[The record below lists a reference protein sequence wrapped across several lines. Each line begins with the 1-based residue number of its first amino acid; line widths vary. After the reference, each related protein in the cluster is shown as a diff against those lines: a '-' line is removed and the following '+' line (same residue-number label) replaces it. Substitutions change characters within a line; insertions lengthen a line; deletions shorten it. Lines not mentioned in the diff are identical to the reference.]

1 MPKQRTANLV
11 WCLAIGWCFVAPK
24 TAWGKA
30 RRGSI
35 AAALCDRGATKPQA
49 VFGATLR
56 AAVLFASRF
65 VARSSQ
71 TAEGMLVARASRE
84 TKIPC
89 GETPANCETPHQAPS
104 ATPSGLTGL
113 RADPH

>member
-1 MPKQRTANLV
+1 MPKQRTAHLL

-35 AAALCDRGATKPQA
+35 AAALYDRGATKPQA
-49 VFGATLR
+49 VFGATLGPQS
-56 AAVLFASRF
+56 FSPPASLLAPHRPLK
-65 VARSSQ
+65 
-71 TAEGMLVARASRE
+71 GMLVARASRE

-89 GETPANCETPHQAPS
+89 GETPANCETPH
-104 ATPSGLTGL
+104 
-113 RADPH
+113 